1 MDLGFVARKLIRL
14 IVTLWVAVTFVFI
27 VLRLSGDP
35 VLALVP
41 PDLPDSIIEE
51 YRARLGLDRPMIE
64 QYVVYIANVLQGEF
78 GFSFRTSGPAAD
90 LVASRL
96 GATLLLGGCALLF
109 ATAIGI
115 PLGIIAAVKRN
126 QPADRAIMAGA
137 VFGFAMPN
145 FFLGIIL
152 ILIFTLTLQW
162 LPSSGFESWW
172 NLVMPVL
179 TLGLASAGTFAR
191 FTRSSILEVLGQQYM
206 QTARAKGIS
215 RHRALLVHAL
225 PNAAVPLVT
234 LLGFTVGVMVAGA
247 VVTET
252 VFAWPGVGRL
262 LVISVQERDLA
273 VVQLIVILVALTM
286 SLTNLAVDLTYS
298 LIDPRIRVREA
309 KP

>member
-1 MDLGFVARKLIRL
+1 MDLAFLARKLFRL
-14 IVTLWVAVTFVFI
+14 LITLWVAVTFVFI

-35 VLALVP
+35 VMALVP
-41 PDLPDSIIEE
+41 PDLPDVIIDE
-51 YRARLGLDRPMIE
+51 YRARLGLDRPIVE
-64 QYVVYIANVLQGEF
+64 QYFAYIGNVLSGEF
-78 GFSFRTSGPAAD
+78 GYSFRTSGPASD

-96 GATLLLGGCALLF
+96 GATLGLGGLALAL
-109 ATAIGI
+109 ALIMGV
-115 PLGIIAAVKRN
+115 PMGLIAAIKRN
-126 QPADRAIMAGA
+126 RATDRLLMAGA

-152 ILIFTLTLQW
+152 ILIFTLNLQW
-162 LPSSGFESWW
+162 LPSSGFDSWW
-172 NLVMPVL
+172 NLIMPVV

-206 QTARAKGIS
+206 QTARAKGIG
-215 RHRALLVHAL
+215 RARALLVHAL

-262 LVISVQERDLA
+262 LVLSVQERDLA
-273 VVQLIVILVALTM
+273 VVQLIVLLVALTM
-286 SLTNLAVDLTYS
+286 SLTNLAVDLAYS

-309 KP
+309 KQ